1 MGAMNLDHD
10 RPYFNMNIA
19 ACRAAGARGGRR
31 SAHNRRVHRLA
42 QPPVPTA
49 SRPQP
54 ELETAHQASMLLDE
68 RFPHLR
74 DAWVRTTLRRAA

>member
-19 ACRAAGARGGRR
+19 ACRAAGTRGGRR
-31 SAHNRRVHRLA
+31 SARNRRVHRLA
-42 QPPVPTA
+42 QPPVRTA
-49 SRPQP
+49 SCPQP
-54 ELETAHQASMLLDE
+54 EQETAHQASMLLDE

-74 DAWVRTTLRRAA
+74 NAWVRTTLRRVA